1 MWDSLQD
8 NWPSLLKKS
17 ISLKKKNWRTIQ
29 MRKDLRSI
37 AIKHNPLLDTDLKI
51 YLYKR
56 QWWIKLGKLDT
67 DGEILI
73 RKLLLI

>member
-1 MWDSLQD
+1 
-8 NWPSLLKKS
+8 
-17 ISLKKKNWRTIQ
+17 

-67 DGEILI
+67 DGEIVI